1 MNDEIY
7 WSMVGAIGTWV
18 AGFATLL
25 AVCLSM
31 YFSYDSK
38 RLSIK
43 KFIIF
48 DDYSIK
54 IRLFNRCHLN
64 SEVEHIYIASR
75 RNRFISRCE
84 YKFSNADF
92 ITSIKLESLMD
103 VNATP
108 PDFHIQPH
116 GKPFEIKLSFFDI
129 ALSYNEFI
137 PYEKAIMHSGYVL
150 NRPTKMPDCGILI
163 ILTNGERIRIP
174 LPQEFYEYYRLH
186 VAKRFDNDFYNA
198 IDPETNLSYL
208 IGYDRHLEHVNN
220 LKEASLNS
228 YKSALLLY
236 K

>member
-1 MNDEIY
+1 MNDANY

-48 DDYSIK
+48 DDYSIQ

-75 RNRFISRCE
+75 RNRFISRSK

-92 ITSIKLESLMD
+92 IANLKLESLMAG
-103 VNATP
+103 NETP

-116 GKPFEIKLSFFDI
+116 GKPFEINLSFFDM

-137 PYEKAIMHSGYVL
+137 PYEKDIMHSGHVL

-163 ILTNGERIRIP
+163 ILTNGDRIIIP
-174 LPQEFYEYYRLH
+174 LPREFYKFYKIH
-186 VAKRFDNDFYNA
+186 VSNRFSNDFYNA
-198 IDPETNLSYL
+198 IAPEQNLSYI
-208 IGYDRHLEHVNN
+208 IGRERYLEHVNN